1 MLVEDVDLKQVRNSA
16 SVYQVHWHWF
26 RLAYSSQ
33 SALPKVSRSFIKSR
47 VVFMAL
53 LST

>member
-16 SVYQVHWHWF
+16 SVFQVHWYCV
-26 RLAYSSQ
+26 RLVYSSQ
-33 SALPKVSRSFIKSR
+33 SALPKVSRPFIKSR

-53 LST
+53 LSI